1 MIAVQ
6 PIFYAELFGAGVRY
20 TGFAAS
26 REVGA
31 VVSGFSPLVA
41 AALLRAGGGAPW
53 LVAGW
58 IILTALV
65 SLVAFLY
72 SKETRDIDI
81 AAPTIPPA
89 RDSSSPRPGPPAPAG
104 IPHEARA

>member
-1 MIAVQ
+1 VQ

-31 VVSGFSPLVA
+31 AVSGFSPLVA
-41 AALLRAGGGAPW
+41 AALLAAAGGAPW

-58 IILTALV
+58 IVLTALV
-65 SLVAFLY
+65 SLVAFVL
-72 SKETRDIDI
+72 SRETRDVDI
-81 AAPTIPPA
+81 AASHSRPHNPKSEL
-89 RDSSSPRPGPPAPAG
+89 RSSAVVGRTAPSS
-104 IPHEARA
+104 IRR